1 MMHSK
6 GAAAIK
12 LDVQLPVREFVEG
25 SVIDLAVRGVVERDL
40 TVAGGQVDLIRT
52 VTYRYRNRA
61 DEFSLTP
68 ARSAEVVTRR
78 VLPAG
83 GRYLSGEQLYETVC
97 LDVPADGP
105 GSVTGDLVRVQWAV
119 RAHLRVEPSGD
130 AEATRKVVVFS
141 RASDRAWVQRTPP
154 VWQDRR
160 CAVLAFESLSSR
172 RLVPGSW
179 VSGVLTVAPRRAASA
194 RGIRVELVLRE
205 QVHHG
210 PWIGD
215 DPSRNPCDQST
226 EKDTVVATTVL
237 AGGLQLDPIQP
248 LWLPF
253 ALPVPPRLP
262 APSLQTPE
270 FTLSWVLRG
279 VLDRALRPDPYVD
292 VELRGVTTP
301 G

>member
-1 MMHSK
+1 M
-6 GAAAIK
+6 
-12 LDVQLPVREFVEG
+12 
-25 SVIDLAVRGVVERDL
+25 VVASNEPA
-40 TVAGGQVDLIRT
+40 T
-52 VTYRYRNRA
+52 

-68 ARSAEVVTRR
+68 ARSAEVVARR
-78 VLPAG
+78 VLPAA
-83 GRYLSGEQLYETVC
+83 GRYLSGEQLHESVC

-105 GSVTGDLVRVQWAV
+105 GSMTGDLVRVQWAV
-119 RAHLRVEPSGD
+119 RARLRVEPSED

-141 RASDRAWVQRTPP
+141 RASDRASVQRNPP

-172 RLVPGSW
+172 RLVPGSR
-179 VSGVLTVAPRRAASA
+179 VSGALTVAARRAASA

-215 DPSRNPCDQST
+215 DPAGNSCDQGT
-226 EKDTVVATTVL
+226 EAETVVATAQL

-253 ALPVPPRLP
+253 TVPVPPRLP
-262 APSLQTPE
+262 AASRQTPD
-270 FTLSWVLRG
+270 FTVSWVLRG
-279 VLDRALRPDPYVD
+279 VLDRALRRDPYVE

-301 G
+301 GADCP

>member
-1 MMHSK
+1 MIIDIKS
-6 GAAAIK
+6 AALK
-12 LDVQLPVREFVEG
+12 LDVQLPTREFVGG
-25 SVIDLAVRGVVERDL
+25 SVIDAAVRGVAERDL
-40 TVAGGQVDLIRT
+40 TVAGGRVDLIRT
-52 VTYRYRNRA
+52 VTYRYRYRA

-68 ARSAEVVTRR
+68 ARSAEVVSRQ
-78 VLPAG
+78 VLSAG
-83 GRYLSGEQLYETVC
+83 GRYVSGEQLYEPVC

-105 GSVTGDLVRVQWAV
+105 GSVTGDLVRIQWAV
-119 RAHLRVEPSGD
+119 HAHLRVEPPGD

-141 RASDRAWVQRTPP
+141 RASDRASVEQNPP

-172 RLVPGSW
+172 RLVPGSR
-179 VSGVLTVAPRRAASA
+179 VSGVLTVAARRAASA

-215 DPSRNPCDQST
+215 DPARNPCDQGT
-226 EKDTVVATTVL
+226 EAETVVATAQL
-237 AGGLQLDPIQP
+237 AGGLQLDPTQP

-253 ALPVPPRLP
+253 TVPVPPRLP

-279 VLDRALRPDPYVD
+279 VLDRALRQDPYVD